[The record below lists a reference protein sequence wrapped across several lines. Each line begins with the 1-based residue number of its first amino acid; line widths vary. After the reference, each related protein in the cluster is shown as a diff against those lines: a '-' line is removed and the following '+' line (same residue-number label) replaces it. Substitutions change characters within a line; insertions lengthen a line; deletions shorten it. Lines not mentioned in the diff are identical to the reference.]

1 MAKMLVRMKALMLLT
16 GIFFMLYFGLQ
27 PLTEMVE
34 QKPLVSYPE
43 EVVFVN
49 TSECHI
55 AGPLRSA
62 AFKCAIEP
70 INKMRC
76 RKKQLTIAVT
86 KGGNNFLV
94 TQKVA
99 KDLHCKYW
107 LKSARDSLNNK
118 YLDKGHFDLESKSS
132 KEIKMGTG
140 QQIVRI
146 KCLNNLNETKYH
158 DVHYFLPSPDPD
170 LKPEINPGKLSVMVL
185 GIDSISHMHFYRYF
199 PFVKG
204 FLLNLPHTNF
214 YGYSRVGLDAYANLM
229 PFLSG
234 LSANEVDRELLAKE
248 EAFLWQ
254 NFKTGGYST
263 AYGEDNAQGI
273 LTHKNGE
280 WGSSRHPID
289 FDLTPVMMEIDN
301 HTRYSIDL
309 KEMIHCT
316 AGRTYQQVLKE
327 FILNLIPHMQESPF
341 FSFFWHSQGVQEYYE
356 YGGHL
361 DLTYMLLLKKLLDAN
376 VLNNTLVLLMSDHG
390 LRAGTYRMSFQGMKE
405 ESQPLMVAIY
415 PEWLKEKYPLAMENF
430 EKNAHSLITPY
441 DLHDTLLDVISL
453 DLLQDASIE
462 SRMNSLKSYPA
473 KKMPR
478 GISLFLPIPEHRTC
492 DLAHIP
498 SLFCFCR
505 DLTEVPTDD
514 GLVLRCSRFLVESI
528 NKLIKPFEKCHQLK
542 LQMVLQAHFLD
553 FGEESFVYELRLR
566 VRTNPGN
573 GIFEATVRLSDVLL
587 LTSPISRVNHFLSQ
601 SYCVSDPGL
610 KLFCSC
616 I

>member
-1 MAKMLVRMKALMLLT
+1 MAKMWLRMKALMLLT

-34 QKPLVSYPE
+34 QKPLVSSPE
-43 EVVFVN
+43 EIVFVN
-49 TSECHI
+49 SSECHI
-55 AGPLRSA
+55 SAPLKSA

-70 INKMRC
+70 VNKLRC
-76 RKKQLTIAVT
+76 RRNQLITAVT
-86 KGGNNFLV
+86 KGGSNFLV
-94 TQKVA
+94 A
-99 KDLHCKYW
+99 RRAPEDLDCTYW
-107 LKSARDSLNNK
+107 LGSARDFPSK
-118 YLDKGHFDLESKSS
+118 RYLDSGYFKLKRDESR
-132 KEIKMGTG
+132 EIKIGTG

-146 KCLNNLNETKYH
+146 KCSNNLNKTEYH
-158 DVHYFLPSPDPD
+158 DVHYFLPNPDFDGKPSRSP
-170 LKPEINPGKLSVMVL
+170 EKLSVMVL
-185 GIDSISHMHFYRYF
+185 GIDSISHMHFHRYF
-199 PFVKG
+199 HFMKG
-204 FLLNLPHTNF
+204 FLENLPHITF
-214 YGYSRVGLDAYANLM
+214 YGYNRVGLDAYGNLM

-234 LSANEVDRELLAKE
+234 LSANEVDPELSASEQSL
-248 EAFLWQ
+248 LWKI
-254 NFKTGGYST
+254 FKMEGYST

-280 WGSSRHPID
+280 WGSPLQPID
-289 FDLTPVMMEIDN
+289 FDLTPVMLEIDN

-309 KEMIHCT
+309 REMIHCT
-316 AGRTYQQVLKE
+316 AGRKYEEVLKD
-327 FILNLIPHMQESPF
+327 FILNLIPYMQESPF
-341 FSFFWHSQGVQEYYE
+341 FSFFWQSQGVQEYYE

-376 VLNNTLVLLMSDHG
+376 VLNNTLVLLMSAHG

-415 PEWLKEKYPLAMENF
+415 PDWLKEKYPLAMENF
-430 EKNAHSLITPY
+430 EKNAHSLVTPY
-441 DLHDTLLDVISL
+441 DLHDTLMDVTSL
-453 DLLQDASIE
+453 DLLQDANIE
-462 SRMNSLKSYPA
+462 SRTNSLKSLPV

-478 GISLFLPIPEHRTC
+478 GISLFLPIPEQRTC

-528 NKLIKPFEKCHQLK
+528 NKLIKPFEKCSQLK

-566 VRTNPGN
+566 VRTTPGY
-573 GIFEATVRLSDVLL
+573 GIFEATVRLSDALL
-587 LTSPISRVNHFLSQ
+587 LTSPISRVNHYLGQ
-601 SYCVSDPGL
+601 SHCVSDPVL
-610 KLFCSC
+610 KLFCTC